1 MSALPGPESFG
12 IEVSRQGARVEVAL
26 HGEIDAYSAPRLREG
41 MADLGELAGRHVVV
55 DLGGVGF
62 VDSAGLAAIVST
74 LRAVKDADAA
84 VSLRSMSPQL
94 HKLFEI
100 TGLSRLFPA
109 E

>member
-1 MSALPGPESFG
+1 MTGPPGPESFA
-12 IEVSRQGARVEVAL
+12 IDVARQGARVEVML
-26 HGEIDAYSAPRLREG
+26 YGELDAYSAPRLREG
-41 MADLGELAGRHVVV
+41 MSELGEIAGRHVVV

-74 LRAVKDADAA
+74 LRAVKEADGA

>member
-1 MSALPGPESFG
+1 MTSPPDPEAFA
-12 IEVSRQGARVEVAL
+12 IEVSRQGARVDVAL
-26 HGEIDAYSAPRLREG
+26 HGEIDAYSAPRLQEG
-41 MADLGELAGRHVVV
+41 VAELGDLAGRHVVV

-62 VDSAGLAAIVST
+62 VDSAGLAAIVSM
-74 LRAVKDADAA
+74 LRGVKEADAA